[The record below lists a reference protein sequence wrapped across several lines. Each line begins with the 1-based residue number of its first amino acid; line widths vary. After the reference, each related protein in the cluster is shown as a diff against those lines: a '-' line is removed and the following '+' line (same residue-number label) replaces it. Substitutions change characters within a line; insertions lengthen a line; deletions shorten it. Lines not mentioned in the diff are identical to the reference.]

1 LKVILPAIDSQ
12 SDKDGVQRN
21 EILLNCI
28 NVHDSERMGNE
39 GGESAAMFDGKS
51 LRKRGKFRNGEQMT

>member
-1 LKVILPAIDSQ
+1 LKVILPAIDLQ

-21 EILLNCI
+21 EILLGCI

-39 GGESAAMFDGKS
+39 GVESVAMFDGK
-51 LRKRGKFRNGEQMT
+51 KVRGKGRADDLE

>member
-1 LKVILPAIDSQ
+1 LKVILPAIDLQ

-28 NVHDSERMGNE
+28 NMHNSKRMGNE
-39 GGESAAMFDGKS
+39 GGECVAMFDSKV
-51 LRKRGKFRNGEQMT
+51 